1 VKTVAIV
8 QARMGS
14 TRLPGKVLAD
24 IHGKPLLG
32 RLLDR
37 LYETKLLD
45 EVVVATTLN
54 KEDDPLVEWLIF
66 NNVKLFRG
74 SETDVLNRYYQCATR
89 FGADLIV
96 RVTADDPLK
105 DSSIIEK
112 SIRLCLD
119 SQDIDYA
126 SNTLQPTYPEG
137 LDIEVFRMSALI
149 RANTEAEL
157 PSEREHVTP
166 YIWSHPEKFVL
177 RSFSMVPNLSHW
189 RWTVD
194 NPADLEF
201 MRHIFGHFIKN
212 PNIGYREII
221 TYIEQNSELM
231 KINSGIA
238 RNEGYLKS
246 LTKERSI

>member
-1 VKTVAIV
+1 MKTIAIV

-37 LYETKLLD
+37 LHEIKLLD
-45 EVVVATTLN
+45 EVVVATTIN
-54 KEDDPLVEWLIF
+54 KEDDFLVEWLLF
-66 NNVKLFRG
+66 NNVKFFRG
-74 SETDVLNRYYQCATR
+74 SETDVLNRYYQCAKQ
-89 FGADLIV
+89 FGADIIV

-105 DSSIIEK
+105 DPRIIEQA
-112 SIRLCLD
+112 IMLCLD
-119 SQDIDYA
+119 SQEIDYA

-137 LDIEVFRMSALI
+137 LDIEVFRMRALI

-157 PSEREHVTP
+157 QSDREHVTP
-166 YIWSHPEKFVL
+166 FIWSHPEKFVL
-177 RSFSMVPNLSHW
+177 RSFDMAPNLSHW

-194 NPADLEF
+194 NPVDLEF
-201 MRHIFGHFIKN
+201 MRNIFGHFINN
-212 PNIGYREII
+212 PNVGFREII
-221 TYIEQNSELM
+221 AYIEQNPELL

-246 LTKERSI
+246 LTKERSQ